1 MKKFH
6 EILGED
12 LLTPDLLK
20 IFRLSANWTK
30 IMGEFIGRN
39 SIPIK
44 LSNNQLII
52 AVSDNIWMNE
62 FSFMKGEFLQR
73 LHSYGYNFVIDVKFV
88 VKLNRKKENELPHPV
103 EITEK
108 MTQQAKNLSSVIKDQ
123 TLREK
128 FEKAFISYL
137 STLKENSL

>member
-1 MKKFH
+1 MKKID
-6 EILGED
+6 EILAED

-20 IFRLSANWTK
+20 IFRLSANWEK
-30 IMGEFIGRN
+30 IMGEFIGKN

-52 AVSDNIWMNE
+52 AVADNIWMNE
-62 FSFMKGEFLQR
+62 FSFMKGEFLER
-73 LHSYGYNFVIDVKFV
+73 LHSYGYNFVNDVKFV
-88 VKLNRKKENELPHPV
+88 VKLYPKRENKLPHPV

-108 MTQQAKNLSSVIKDQ
+108 MIEQAKNLSSVIKDQ
-123 TLREK
+123 ALRER